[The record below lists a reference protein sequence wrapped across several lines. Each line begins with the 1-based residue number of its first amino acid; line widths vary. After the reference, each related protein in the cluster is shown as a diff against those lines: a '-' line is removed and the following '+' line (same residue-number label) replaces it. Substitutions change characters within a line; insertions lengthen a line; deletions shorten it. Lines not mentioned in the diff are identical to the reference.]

1 MNHLLTLT
9 TIMTIYH
16 YDGTFEGLLT
26 TIAIIWERG
35 EKHADI
41 CRQMPLQW
49 GLFCVRT
56 EVETDYEKCGQ
67 YRTKIEREISA
78 HALRNAHHAFLA
90 ETAGVE
96 MAIYHYLTLGMREGK
111 RLDGMLAN
119 DRVLAVHKAA
129 RKVRGEAY
137 RMKGFVRFREVRQGF
152 YYAPL
157 EPEHRILALVAP
169 HFATRF
175 ADQNWIIHD
184 LKRSE
189 GIIHDAS
196 RHQWVAVSMDIDH
209 EPSYTEQE
217 LFFSF
222 LWQRYFKRA
231 AISERLNPALQKN
244 RLPLKHRKLLVEMEE

>member
-1 MNHLLTLT
+1 
-9 TIMTIYH
+9 MTIYR

-26 TIAIIWERG
+26 ALAIIGERK
-35 EKHADI
+35 EKPADI
-41 CRQMPLQW
+41 CRHMPLQG
-49 GLFCVRT
+49 GLFCMGT
-56 EVETDYEKCGQ
+56 EVETDYEKFGR
-67 YRTKIEREISA
+67 YRAKIEREITA

-96 MAIYHYLTLGMREGK
+96 MAIYHYLTLGLREGK
-111 RLDGMLAN
+111 RLDGMLAD
-119 DRVLAVHKAA
+119 DRVLTVHKAA

-137 RMKGFVRFREVRQGF
+137 RMKGFVRFREVREGF
-152 YYAPL
+152 YYALL

-169 HFATRF
+169 HFAARF
-175 ADQNWIIHD
+175 ADQNWVIHD

-196 RHQWVAVSMDIDH
+196 RHQWTAVSMGIDH

-231 AISERLNPALQKN
+231 AISERLNPSLQKN
-244 RLPLKHRKLLVEMEE
+244 RLPLKYRKHLVEMEE